1 MTTQDYPMTP
11 TPPPAFLELIAR
23 AFDALEELDEN
34 PHGWRRLAWV
44 LALPLLF
51 ALPFLR
57 PILDGLDL
65 LAEWLANRPK
75 AKGEGTPWWR
85 RRPSARFWRAFA
97 VVMGLTAAVWTAV
110 FLRAVGV
117 LPHL

>member
-1 MTTQDYPMTP
+1 MTALDLPMTP
-11 TPPPAFLELIAR
+11 TPRPAFLELIAR
-23 AFDALEELDEN
+23 AVEALEELDEN

-51 ALPFLR
+51 ALPFVR
-57 PILDGLDL
+57 PILDGLDM
-65 LAEWLANRPK
+65 LAEWLANRP
-75 AKGEGTPWWR
+75 KGEGTPWWR

>member
-1 MTTQDYPMTP
+1 MNALDPAMSP

-34 PHGWRRLAWV
+34 PHGGRRLAWV

-65 LAEWLANRPK
+65 LAEWLANRP
-75 AKGEGTPWWR
+75 KGEGTPWWR

-110 FLRAVGV
+110 FLRALGV

>member
-1 MTTQDYPMTP
+1 MPTLDFPMTP
-11 TPPPAFLELIAR
+11 SPRPAFLDLIAR

-34 PHGWRRLAWV
+34 PHGWRRLVWL
-44 LALPLLF
+44 LALPALF

-57 PILDGLDL
+57 PILDGLDM
-65 LAEWLANRPK
+65 LAEWLANRP
-75 AKGEGTPWWR
+75 KGEGTPWWR

-97 VVMGLTAAVWTAV
+97 VVMSLTAAVWTAV
-110 FLRAVGV
+110 LLRAVGV

>member
-1 MTTQDYPMTP
+1 MNALDPAMSP

-75 AKGEGTPWWR
+75 GEGTPWWR

-110 FLRAVGV
+110 FLRALGV